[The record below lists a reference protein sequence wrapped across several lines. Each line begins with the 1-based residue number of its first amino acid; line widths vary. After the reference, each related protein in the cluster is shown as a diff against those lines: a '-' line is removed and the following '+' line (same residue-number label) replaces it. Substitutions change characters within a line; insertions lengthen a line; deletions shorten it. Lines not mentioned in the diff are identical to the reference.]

1 MSIIRAALAGNPN
14 VGKSTVFNA
23 LTGLR
28 QHTGNWPG
36 KTVDTKTGTFLHDG
50 HTIHI
55 TDVPGTYSLDAH
67 SPEEI
72 VTRDFLLTDPAD
84 CTVIVCDS
92 VTLSR
97 NLILAL
103 QILQVTPRCV
113 LCLNLMDE
121 AKKRGIAV
129 DTDRLSALLGCPVVP
144 CTARKKAGLDLLKDT
159 VVQAALAPAAN
170 NCPAYSAEEIPALAD
185 SIAMQVISQQPDTV
199 HRREMFLDRLFTGKV
214 TAYPIMALF
223 VLVVFWLTIR
233 GAGYLSAGLETLFS
247 FLLPLCRDF
256 LLWMHLP
263 PVLVSFLADGVLATL
278 TQVIAVMLPPM
289 AVFFPL
295 FTLLEDL
302 GYLPR
307 AAFNTDRLFCGCGAC
322 GKQALTMLMGL
333 GCNVAG
339 ITGCRIIDSPRE
351 RKLAILTNAFM
362 PCNGRLPMVLF
373 LTGALVFL
381 TAGREASGTLQ
392 TVLLMLVF
400 LLCVS
405 VTLLLCRLLSI
416 TILRG
421 TPSAF
426 TLELPSYRIPQVGQV
441 LVRSVL
447 DRTFL
452 VLGRAVSVAAPAGGV
467 LWLLNH
473 ILIGDKVL
481 LSHIIR
487 FLDPFA
493 RFFGMDGVILTAFIL
508 SLPAAEIFLPLV
520 LTGYGHTAGD
530 AFAALLGE
538 GWNGVTVLCVLWFT
552 LFHWPCSTTI
562 LTIRRELQGED
573 SPGKWTAAAVLL
585 PVLVGLAGCALIRWG
600 TELIHLILS

>member
-36 KTVDTKTGTFLHDG
+36 KTVETKTGTFLHAG

-55 TDVPGTYSLDAH
+55 TDVPGTYSLDTR
-67 SPEEI
+67 SPEEA
-72 VTRDFLLTDPAD
+72 VTRDFLLSDPPD

-92 VTLSR
+92 LTLSR

-103 QILQVTPRCV
+103 QILRMTPRCV

-129 DTDRLSALLGCPVVP
+129 DTDRLSELLGCPVVP
-144 CTARKKAGLDLLKDT
+144 CTARKKAGLDQLKDA
-159 VVQAALAPAAN
+159 VVRAAIAPLPEN
-170 NCPAYSAEEIPALAD
+170 RPVYSAEEIPALAD
-185 SIAMQVISQQPDTV
+185 SIAARTVRQPDTV
-199 HRREMFLDRLFTGKV
+199 HKREILLDRLFTGKV

-223 VLVVFWLTIR
+223 VLMVFWLTIR
-233 GAGYLSAGLETLFS
+233 GAGYLSAGLENLFAL
-247 FLLPLCRDF
+247 LLPLLRNFF
-256 LLWMHLP
+256 LWLHLP
-263 PVLVSFLADGVLATL
+263 PVLVSFLADGVLAVL

-295 FTLLEDL
+295 FTLFEDL

-333 GCNVAG
+333 GCNAAG
-339 ITGCRIIDSPRE
+339 VTGCRIIDSPRE
-351 RKLAILTNAFM
+351 RKLAILTNTCM

-392 TVLLMLVF
+392 AVLLMLVF

-405 VTLLLCRLLSI
+405 ITLLLCRLLSA
-416 TILRG
+416 TLLRG

-426 TLELPSYRIPQVGQV
+426 TLELPSYRIPRVGQV

-447 DRTFL
+447 DRTLL
-452 VLGRAVSVAAPAGGV
+452 VLGRAVSAAAPAGAV
-467 LWLLNH
+467 LWLLNR
-473 ILIGDKVL
+473 IPIGGEVL

-520 LTGYGHTAGD
+520 LAGYGHTAGD
-530 AFAALLGE
+530 AFSVLLGE

-573 SPGKWTAAAVLL
+573 SHGKWTATAVLL
-585 PVLVGLAGCALIRWG
+585 PVLVGFAGCALIRWG
-600 TELIHLILS
+600 AALIHLILS